1 MGEVRVQA
9 RLANATDEEL
19 VRRGALPVDQVRT
32 YTADALVDTGA
43 VSCCLPP
50 FVAEQLGVS
59 IARHTAAQYADGRIE
74 RVGVTSPVR
83 LEIQGR
89 QVDLPMLVL
98 GDEVLIGQV
107 ALEMTDLL
115 VDCQHQ
121 RLVPNPAHPD
131 QPVLKVK

>member
-1 MGEVRVQA
+1 M
-9 RLANATDEEL
+9 L
-19 VRRGALPVDQVRT
+19 
-32 YTADALVDTGA
+32 
-43 VSCCLPP
+43 
-50 FVAEQLGVS
+50 
-59 IARHTAAQYADGRIE
+59 H
-74 RVGVTSPVR
+74 SPVR

-121 RLVPNPAHPD
+121 RLIPNSAHPD